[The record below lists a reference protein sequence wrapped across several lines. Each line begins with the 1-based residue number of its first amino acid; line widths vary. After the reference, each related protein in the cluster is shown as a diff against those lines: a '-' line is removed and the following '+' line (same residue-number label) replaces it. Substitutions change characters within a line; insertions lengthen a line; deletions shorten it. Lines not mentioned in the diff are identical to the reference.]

1 MITAILTAFVQTIL
15 NMFLKGS
22 VQIASTILSVIT
34 VLSDSGENANPLEAL
49 IHIIQPDESF
59 GIDTWG
65 GMNVAGV
72 LYTMTK
78 AVVILLFALEVYRCW
93 ISQFN
98 GQNSE
103 NMFSVVVRTA
113 VVGVLLFLLYGNGT
127 TVAISKNNLLLNGAD
142 NNRTFLGLL
151 NQLFLFP
158 VQAIL
163 PRVNEMMEAT
173 SSGIGGITAPSFD
186 ITDGIGIIIIS
197 GGILAS
203 VISGAISILERT
215 VTIVI
220 YLLLGPIAIAFYT
233 SKITA
238 QATIE
243 WLKGLVIQ
251 YLVLDIS
258 IIVWGLA
265 IGKLQEFFN
274 DIFVQIDISTLT
286 NIWTAEK
293 YIAGIRSG
301 AVAIVLFSIAGNT
314 EEIFGSLGFKMMS
327 GLDSARIIGG
337 GLNTAMSAVRTA
349 SMAKG
354 TVGKVTGA
362 GIKAASALAS
372 GTAVGSAV
380 SLRANDFLAKHPGV
394 SSFVDFAKNRK
405 PGTTYAAANE
415 KDKNVQASVPATQM
429 GDKKAYTPGKPATF
443 ENACN
448 LAANAEKAM
457 ENNGSPVGDVADSD
471 YRGTA
476 GAIAEACR
484 TGAPTIP
491 VADSIEQFNMSPEE
505 LEAAKKA
512 GADIPSFENE
522 VSAST
527 AGVAISKLA
536 DSTNGHL
543 TENEKSAKAD
553 AIGSVFADDSKP
565 IMTTAETSSGVSVPV
580 MFAKDKNGDY
590 AITSGGASMEDIASI
605 QLPVADKDG
614 NMRIE
619 NVEVGKMDA
628 YSRDFVTK
636 REGDNAVQYF
646 GGRSSANEINCTAG
660 FNQNSVMKVNFKNDD
675 NKNVDFLNNQR
686 LFEKTNNSAS
696 VANKKVQSHGK

>member
-78 AVVILLFALEVYRCW
+78 AAVILLFALEVYRCW

-113 VVGVLLFLLYGNGT
+113 VVGFLLFLLYGNGT
-127 TVAISKNNLLLNGAD
+127 TVAISKNNLVLNGAD
-142 NNRTFLGLL
+142 NNRTLLGLL

-274 DIFVQIDISTLT
+274 DIFVQIDISTLK
-286 NIWTAEK
+286 NIWTSEK

-354 TVGKVTGA
+354 TVGKVTGT

-380 SLRANDFLAKHPGV
+380 SSHVNGFLAKHPGV

-405 PGTTYAAANE
+405 PGTTYADSNE
-415 KDKNVQASVPATQM
+415 KSKNAKASVPAMQM

-457 ENNGSPVGDVADSD
+457 ENNGSPVGDVSDSD

-476 GAIAEACR
+476 GAIAEASR

-491 VADSIEQFNMSPEE
+491 VADSVEQFNMSPEE
-505 LEAAKKA
+505 LEAAKEA
-512 GADIPSFENE
+512 GVDISSLGNE

-619 NVEVGKMDA
+619 NVEVGKMNA

-660 FNQNSVMKVNFKNDD
+660 FNKNSVMKVNFKNDD
-675 NKNVDFLNNQR
+675 NNNVDFLSNQR
-686 LFEKTNNSAS
+686 LFEKTNNSTS
-696 VANKKVQSHGK
+696 VANKKVKSHGK